1 MEHSAK
7 FDSLNAKYKM
17 GYITKETL
25 AGWVSVNNKRPGRG
39 ITAEEYEEITGEAY
53 GGDGT

>member
-25 AGWVSVNNKRPGRG
+25 AGWASINNKRPGRG
-39 ITAEEYEEITGEAY
+39 ITAEEYTQITGEEYA
-53 GGDGT
+53 